1 MASADRTIILNLLKG
16 AVPERADELAEL
28 FEHVEIAP
36 TGKGVRIEAEKD
48 RITFGREL
56 VDAVWLYAFSA
67 WRAIETYS
75 PAIALSAFTNIS
87 VDEALRHDSNL
98 GPIEQE
104 YRARISFAESFVAS
118 PKSAAA
124 SWPPDVPRPSA
135 DRASLD
141 NQGAAAFDLALLALA
156 AFFLHEQKHVQF
168 ARSPYRPS
176 QLAEEEMACDVY
188 ARSFLTEKLAKYAN
202 AHGHDYAQVLSK
214 RAFGLAVGSI
224 VIHGMTPRYER
235 FGNARYPS
243 IGERMEALVGAM
255 SLPGDAHF
263 WLFASA
269 VLTGVVRA
277 DGLPLDLVPTNYRGY
292 TEALIG
298 RLK

>member
-1 MASADRTIILNLLKG
+1 M
-16 AVPERADELAEL
+16 
-28 FEHVEIAP
+28 
-36 TGKGVRIEAEKD
+36 IEAEKD
-48 RITFGREL
+48 RITFGQEL

-75 PAIALSAFTNIS
+75 PAIVLSGYANIS
-87 VDEALRHDSNL
+87 VEEALGHDGEL
-98 GPIEQE
+98 GSIEQD
-104 YRARISFAESFVAS
+104 YKARISVAESFVAS
-118 PKSAAA
+118 PVSAIA
-124 SWPPDVPRPSA
+124 SWPPDVPKPTA

-168 ARSPYRPS
+168 ARAPQRPS
-176 QLAEEEMACDVY
+176 VLAEEEMACDVY
-188 ARSFLTEKLAKYAN
+188 ARSFLTEKLAKYAA
-202 AHGHDYAQVLSK
+202 AHGHDYHQVLSK

-235 FGNARYPS
+235 SGNAQYPS
-243 IGERMEALVGAM
+243 VGERMEALVGAM
-255 SLPGDAHF
+255 SLPGDANF

-269 VLTGVVRA
+269 VLTGVMRA
-277 DGLPLDLVPTNYRGY
+277 DGLPLDLVSTNFRVY
-292 TEALIG
+292 TEALID